1 MPNSVTSLN
10 RRPVFKWVIW
20 LGVAPTTDAKKT
32 CSKEIGLC
40 AQNMTTILGSIVN
53 IIVGVLYVRLMSVR
67 IFTLIMHKILI

>member
-53 IIVGVLYVRLMSVR
+53 IIVGGSICPLDEREN
-67 IFTLIMHKILI
+67 FHFDNA